1 MKFAPFRLLFFS
13 SLLGRHSSFQQR
25 CRFVHVKKEGM
36 AFFGSSSDA
45 TAHATATTPPKTFE
59 VEQKF
64 AITAQDG
71 DLRDRLIRAGLVE
84 SNSKEMVD
92 WYFDVPRNDYP
103 LIRQDCWLRYR
114 SSTSSSSSSS
124 SSLMG
129 QWELK
134 RGTSRDTKSKSKA
147 TVYEEI
153 EGEEALLQARELIE
167 AFQAS
172 QNTRG
177 GAKHAAPNLH
187 QQDEIPQ
194 SPIEITGLA
203 PLARIVTHRSTW
215 RLAKQTDKLFVV
227 DLDSTDFQY
236 AVGEVETVVT
246 DQSQIEAAQEELQQ
260 WLRNVLGE
268 AALQGPPPMG
278 KLEYYLSMQR
288 PEILKIL
295 VEAGLMPDRATN

>member
-1 MKFAPFRLLFFS
+1 MKFAPLRLFFFS

-25 CRFVHVKKEGM
+25 CRFVHVKKGM

-45 TAHATATTPPKTFE
+45 TAATPLKTFE

-64 AITAQDG
+64 AITAQDVG
-71 DLRDRLIRAGLVE
+71 TTVDLRDRLIRAGLVE

-92 WYFDVPRNDYP
+92 WYFDVPSNDYP

-124 SSLMG
+124 LKG

-134 RGTSRDTKSKSKA
+134 RGTIRDTKSNSKA

-153 EGEEALLQARELIE
+153 EGEQALLQARELIE
-167 AFQAS
+167 TFQAR
-172 QNTRG
+172 QNTSD
-177 GAKHAAPNLH
+177 GAKHDAPNLY
-187 QQDEIPQ
+187 QQHEIPQ
-194 SPIEITGLA
+194 SPIEITSLA
-203 PLARIVTHRSTW
+203 PLARIATQRSTW
-215 RLAKQTDKLFVV
+215 RSAKQTDKLFVV

-268 AALQGPPPMG
+268 TALQGPPPMG
-278 KLEYYLSMQR
+278 KLEYYLSTQR
-288 PEILKIL
+288 PEILEIL
-295 VEAGLMPDRATN
+295 VEAGLMPNRNN